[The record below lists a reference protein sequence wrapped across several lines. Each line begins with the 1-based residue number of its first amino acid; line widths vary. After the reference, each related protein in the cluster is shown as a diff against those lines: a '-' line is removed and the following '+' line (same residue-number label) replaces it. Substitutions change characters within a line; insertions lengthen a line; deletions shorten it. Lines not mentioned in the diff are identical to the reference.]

1 MILLNQWESLL
12 MQKGKCLNEENV
24 KEFDIGIKN
33 ANREILRKRVK
44 HLRE

>member
-33 ANREILRKRVK
+33 ANGEILRKRIK
-44 HLRE
+44 YLKE

>member
-12 MQKGKCLNEENV
+12 MQKDKCLNEENV